1 VLAGRRIV
9 LGITGGVAAY
19 KAAYLARRLVEH
31 GAQVR
36 VVMTRSATRFV
47 GAQTLAAI
55 TGSHPVV
62 ELFDDDDVS
71 PHTTLARWADSIV
84 VAPATAATLSR
95 LATGLSDDAVSATV
109 LASTSPVVLAPAMH
123 TEMWEQPATQRNI
136 ATLIA
141 DGYTIVG
148 PDVGALAGGDEG
160 VGRLADP
167 DEIAESVAGVL
178 PGGRL
183 SGQRVLV
190 TAGGTREPI
199 DPVRFIGNRSSGKMG
214 NAIAVASARRGAAV
228 TLVTTAPAPRHP
240 RVEVIA
246 VETAREMADAVWKA
260 AEDAD
265 IALMA
270 AAVADFA
277 PEHPEA
283 TKLRRAAGPPQVVLG
298 PTPDILGGLAAM
310 EKRPF
315 LVGFAA
321 ETGSI
326 EAAVDKAREKGVDL
340 LVANDVTALGSE
352 FGSDTNEVVIVLP
365 DGSTE
370 PWELMTKS
378 EVAERLLDRIEVLRS
393 GGDTGGAPS

>member
-1 VLAGRRIV
+1 VLAERRIV
-9 LGITGGVAAY
+9 LGITGGIAAY

-31 GAQVR
+31 GAEVR
-36 VVMTRSATRFV
+36 VVMTRSATQFV

-62 ELFDDDDVS
+62 ELFGDDDVS
-71 PHTTLARWADSIV
+71 PHTTLAAWADSIV
-84 VAPATAATLSR
+84 IAPATAATLSR

-123 TEMWEQPATQRNI
+123 TEMWEHPATQRNI

-148 PDVGALAGGDEG
+148 PDVGTLAGGDEG

-214 NAIAVASARRGAAV
+214 NAIAVASARRGATV

-240 RVEVIA
+240 GVEVIA

-270 AAVADFA
+270 AAVADFT
-277 PEHPEA
+277 PEHPEP

-326 EAAVDKAREKGVDL
+326 EAAVDKARDKGVDL

-352 FGSDTNEVVIVLP
+352 FGSDTNQVVIVLP

-370 PWELMTKS
+370 PWELMTKT
-378 EVAERLLDRIEVLRS
+378 EVAERLLDRIEVLRR
-393 GGDTGGAPS
+393 GGDTAGAPS

>member
-1 VLAGRRIV
+1 MLAGRRIV

-136 ATLIA
+136 ATRIA

-160 VGRLADP
+160 V
-167 DEIAESVAGVL
+167 ESFTF
-178 PGGRL
+178 
-183 SGQRVLV
+183 GQAQSAHYGYGEVGEQHTLF
-190 TAGGTREPI
+190 A
-199 DPVRFIGNRSSGKMG
+199 
-214 NAIAVASARRGAAV
+214 NACS
-228 TLVTTAPAPRHP
+228 P
-240 RVEVIA
+240 
-246 VETAREMADAVWKA
+246 
-260 AEDAD
+260 
-265 IALMA
+265 
-270 AAVADFA
+270 
-277 PEHPEA
+277 
-283 TKLRRAAGPPQVVLG
+283 
-298 PTPDILGGLAAM
+298 
-310 EKRPF
+310 
-315 LVGFAA
+315 
-321 ETGSI
+321 
-326 EAAVDKAREKGVDL
+326 
-340 LVANDVTALGSE
+340 
-352 FGSDTNEVVIVLP
+352 
-365 DGSTE
+365 
-370 PWELMTKS
+370 
-378 EVAERLLDRIEVLRS
+378 
-393 GGDTGGAPS
+393 

>member
-123 TEMWEQPATQRNI
+123 TEMWEHPATQRNI